1 MLVLKARIEEYNV
14 GTMVRATH
22 FADMAPQ
29 GAVWWCPQFGRISAD
44 RHGKLSMLG
53 WSDNCSLLA
62 VLVSESSLKLD
73 PNGRVIEADLTPDQP
88 DRLPG
93 AELAASLHL

>member
-1 MLVLKARIEEYNV
+1 
-14 GTMVRATH
+14 
-22 FADMAPQ
+22 
-29 GAVWWCPQFGRISAD
+29 
-44 RHGKLSMLG
+44 MLG

-73 PNGRVIEADLTPDQP
+73 PNGRVIEADLIPEQP

-93 AELAASLHL
+93 SELAASRHL

>member
-1 MLVLKARIEEYNV
+1 
-14 GTMVRATH
+14 MVRATE
-22 FADMAPQ
+22 FADIAPQ
-29 GAVWWCPQFGRISAD
+29 GAVWWCPQCGRISAD

-62 VLVSESSLKLD
+62 VLVSESSLVLD
-73 PNGRVIEADLTPDQP
+73 PSGRVIEADLIPDQP

-93 AELAASLHL
+93 SELATARHL